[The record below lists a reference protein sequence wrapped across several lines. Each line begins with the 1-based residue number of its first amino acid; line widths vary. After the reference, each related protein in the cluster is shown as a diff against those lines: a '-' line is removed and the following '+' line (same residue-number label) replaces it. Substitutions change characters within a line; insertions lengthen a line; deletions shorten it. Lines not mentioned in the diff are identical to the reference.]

1 MTNQMTNQTTPS
13 YQVIRLSDESYLLIS
28 KLPEH
33 LINYTNEYF
42 DKMYSLRPE
51 ISKVLVGPEKNEVI
65 TERRHASYLNTP
77 SLVLDTEKS
86 YMFSGMDTSN
96 NNQDLP
102 EIFKPLM
109 KYMNEKRDDSKFPKF
124 PEYNQVV
131 VNWYEN
137 GNEYIPFHSD
147 CETGFADNANVA
159 IISLGSTRTFE
170 LVKKTPLQETTSLPC
185 EHGTII
191 YMCGDTQKQFRHGI
205 RKDECEG
212 RRISISFRSFA

>member
-1 MTNQMTNQTTPS
+1 MNRMTNKTAPHRIIQ
-13 YQVIRLSDESYLLIS
+13 LSDESYLLIN

-51 ISKVLVGPEKNEVI
+51 ISKVLVGPDKDEVI
-65 TERRHASYLNTP
+65 TERRHTSYLNTP
-77 SLVLDTEKS
+77 PLVLGTDKS

-102 EIFKPLM
+102 EVFKPLLE
-109 KYMNEKRDDSKFPKF
+109 YINENRNHLDFPKF

-159 IISLGSTRTFE
+159 IISLGSTRIFE
-170 LVKKTPLQETTSLPC
+170 LVRKTPLKETTSLPC
-185 EHGTII
+185 EHGTIV

-205 RKDECEG
+205 RKDDCEG
-212 RRISISFRSFA
+212 RRMSVSFRSFS